1 MSLLRRKQQTPEEQ
15 AFQQALGEP
24 FDREEDAAADED
36 PDSGGD
42 VVARADAHDD
52 GRLRLDFGALQV
64 PAVDGMQVRADLD
77 DEQVVAVSVMID
89 GTVLQMQAFAAPR
102 SESVWDEV
110 RQDIAEGI
118 RGNQGKA
125 REAEGPFGRELH
137 AEIPVIDPAGA
148 TVLQPARFVGIDGDR
163 WFLRGVVTGP
173 GATDPARAAAVE
185 EIFADVVV
193 VRGSHAAPP
202 RDPLPLRLP
211 PDAQPSD
218 TPPSDGAE

>member
-24 FDREEDAAADED
+24 FDREDDVADDD
-36 PDSGGD
+36 PDSGD
-42 VVARADAHDD
+42 IVAHAATHDD
-52 GRLRLDFGALQV
+52 GRLRLDFGALQI

-77 DEQVVAVSVMID
+77 DEQVVAVSVMVD
-89 GTVLQMQAFAAPR
+89 GTVMQMQAFAAPR
-102 SESVWDEV
+102 SEAVWDDV

-137 AEIPVIDPAGA
+137 AEIPVTDPSGA

-173 GATDPARAAAVE
+173 GATDPARAAVVE

-211 PDAQPSD
+211 QQPVDA
-218 TPPSDGAE
+218 PPPEGAE

>member
-1 MSLLRRKQQTPEEQ
+1 VSLLRRKQQTPEEQ

-24 FDREEDAAADED
+24 FDREEEAVADDD
-36 PDSGGD
+36 PDVRGD
-42 VVARADAHDD
+42 VVAHADAHDD
-52 GRLRLDFGALQV
+52 GRPRLDFGALQV

-89 GTVLQMQAFAAPR
+89 GTILQLQAFAAPR
-102 SESVWDEV
+102 SEAVWDEV

-211 PDAQPSD
+211 PDAQPPD
-218 TPPSDGAE
+218 APPSDGAE

>member
-1 MSLLRRKQQTPEEQ
+1 VSLLRRKQQTPEEQ

-24 FDREEDAAADED
+24 FDRDED
-36 PDSGGD
+36 VADDDDPDR
-42 VVARADAHDD
+42 RADIVAHAATDDD
-52 GRLRLDFGALQV
+52 GRLRLDFGALQI

-77 DEQVVAVSVMID
+77 GEQVVAVSVMVD
-89 GTVLQMQAFAAPR
+89 GTVMQMQAFASPR
-102 SESVWDEV
+102 SEAVWDDV

-125 REAEGPFGRELH
+125 READGPFGRELH
-137 AEIPVIDPAGA
+137 AEIPVVDPSGA

-202 RDPLPLRLP
+202 RDPLPLHLP
-211 PDAQPSD
+211 REPADA
-218 TPPSDGAE
+218 PPSEGAE

>member
-1 MSLLRRKQQTPEEQ
+1 VSLLRRKQQTPEEQ

-24 FDREEDAAADED
+24 FDREEDVADD
-36 PDSGGD
+36 DVPDSGAE
-42 VVARADAHDD
+42 VIARAATHDD
-52 GRLRLDFGALQV
+52 GRLRLDFGALQI

-89 GTVLQMQAFAAPR
+89 GTVMQMQAFAAPR
-102 SESVWDEV
+102 SEAVWDEV

-125 REAEGPFGRELH
+125 READGPFGRELH
-137 AEIPVIDPAGA
+137 AEIPVIDPSGA

-202 RDPLPLRLP
+202 RDPLPLHLP
-211 PDAQPSD
+211 NDG
-218 TPPSDGAE
+218 PPSDAPPSEGAE

>member
-24 FDREEDAAADED
+24 FDREEDVADDDD
-36 PDSGGD
+36 PDSGAD
-42 VVARADAHDD
+42 IIARAATHDD

-89 GTVLQMQAFAAPR
+89 GTVMQMQAFAAPR
-102 SESVWDEV
+102 SEAVWDEV

-137 AEIPVIDPAGA
+137 AEIPVIDPSGA

-173 GATDPARAAAVE
+173 GATDPGRAAAVE

-202 RDPLPLRLP
+202 RDPLPLHLP
-211 PDAQPSD
+211 NDGQPSD
-218 TPPSDGAE
+218 AAPSDGAE

>member
-1 MSLLRRKQQTPEEQ
+1 VSLLRRKQQTPEEQ
-15 AFQQALGEP
+15 VFQQALGEP
-24 FDREEDAAADED
+24 FDREEDAAADDD

-102 SESVWDEV
+102 SEAVWDEV

>member
-24 FDREEDAAADED
+24 FDREEDAAADDD
-36 PDSGGD
+36 PDRPAEN
-42 VVARADAHDD
+42 VAHAATDDD
-52 GRLRLDFGALQV
+52 GRLRLDFGALQI

-89 GTVLQMQAFAAPR
+89 GTVLQLQAFAAPR
-102 SESVWDEV
+102 SEAVWDEV

-218 TPPSDGAE
+218 APPSDGAE